1 MTNVLVIFDLFLSSD
16 KLYLRYL
23 TRYSYNQCNAM
34 QFNVSSEVNCKY
46 LKENLY
52 KFHLLSLMGS
62 EVNQLSAA
70 MLGQSPKFLK
80 YALSATQCDRPS
92 YLLDII
98 LLHLKYTHP
107 TVQAYC
113 LLSRP
118 TVLLSRP
125 TVYYPGILSYY
136 PGLLSYCPTVQ
147 AYQPTVLLSRLL
159 LSTGQA
165 ATVLLSIP
173 TVLMSYCPGCST
185 RVCSSPSG
193 SSRGRSTMQDSPS
206 LPVF

>member
-113 LLSRP
+113 LLSRH

-125 TVYYPGILSYY
+125 TVLLSNC
-136 PGLLSYCPTVQ
+136 PGLLAYCPTVK
-147 AYQPTVLLSRLL
+147 AATVYWPGCYCPTVYTYCPNVLLSRLL
-159 LSTGQA
+159 NQSVQQSLRQLKRKEHNVGLSQPPCI
-165 ATVLLSIP
+165 LN
-173 TVLMSYCPGCST
+173 
-185 RVCSSPSG
+185 
-193 SSRGRSTMQDSPS
+193 
-206 LPVF
+206 